1 MFPLASISGGQNLT
15 MQVGAGGGG
24 GGGGATA
31 GQPFGLLLAI
41 TKAA

>member
-15 MQVGAGGGG
+15 VQVGAGG

>member
-15 MQVGAGGGG
+15 VQVVGAGG

>member
-24 GGGGATA
+24 GGATA